1 MNEENGSVVL
11 FCNTDE
17 EKEKGDQI
25 TNPGFQIT
33 NPGFHLPSLRSAWDL
48 VYLVQNR
55 DFREILRNL
64 IGRLEDWEPVSYT
77 HLRAHE
83 TRGNLVCRLL
93 LEKKNFN
100 IDKYQLIIS
109 KI

>member
-17 EKEKGDQI
+17 EKEKEKED
-25 TNPGFQIT
+25 QIT

-55 DFREILRNL
+55 DFREILRNFSRK
-64 IGRLEDWEPVSYT
+64 IKTTDWCIAN
-77 HLRAHE
+77 RF
-83 TRGNLVCRLL
+83 NL
-93 LEKKNFN
+93 
-100 IDKYQLIIS
+100 
-109 KI
+109 

>member
-17 EKEKGDQI
+17 EKEKED
-25 TNPGFQIT
+25 QIT

-55 DFREILRNL
+55 DFREILRNFSRK
-64 IGRLEDWEPVSYT
+64 IKTTDWCIAN
-77 HLRAHE
+77 RF
-83 TRGNLVCRLL
+83 NL
-93 LEKKNFN
+93 
-100 IDKYQLIIS
+100 
-109 KI
+109 

>member
-1 MNEENGSVVL
+1 MNEENGTVVL

-17 EKEKGDQI
+17 EKEKED
-25 TNPGFQIT
+25 QIT

-64 IGRLEDWEPVSYT
+64 IGRLEDWE
-77 HLRAHE
+77 
-83 TRGNLVCRLL
+83 
-93 LEKKNFN
+93 LEN
-100 IDKYQLIIS
+100 IDFS
-109 KI
+109 RKIKTPDWCIANRFNL